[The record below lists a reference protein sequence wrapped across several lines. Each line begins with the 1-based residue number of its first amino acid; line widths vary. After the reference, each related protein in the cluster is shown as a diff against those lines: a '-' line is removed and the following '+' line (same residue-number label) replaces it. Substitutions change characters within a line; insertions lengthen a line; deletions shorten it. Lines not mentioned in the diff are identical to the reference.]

1 MIISTIHEH
10 NNIALIATI
19 DEVTSLVINY
29 LVVDSEGATEYFSYK
44 KAESAYNTLVEEYY
58 D

>member
-1 MIISTIHEH
+1 MIVSTIREH

-44 KAESAYNTLVEEYY
+44 KAESAYNALVEEYY